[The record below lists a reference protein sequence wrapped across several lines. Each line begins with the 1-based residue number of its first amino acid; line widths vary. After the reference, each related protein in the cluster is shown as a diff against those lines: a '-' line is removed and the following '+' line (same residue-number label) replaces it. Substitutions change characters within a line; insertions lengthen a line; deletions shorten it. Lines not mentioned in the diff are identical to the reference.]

1 MNKAGQWLADPQRVY
16 ADGLRLYAE
25 VFGTDKQ
32 YDFFAGASN
41 PEIGTLHFNL
51 LEEKMRRA
59 ARMLPAEQETSVP
72 EVKTPVRAKSAK
84 PSFSNPDQI
93 HIVDNPLVEVTQLPE
108 KLQKLFFDNK
118 RMTIELAAAH
128 AELKT
133 ATSDDARKELL
144 ARAKSLEKTRASN
157 WKVIDQWWSENKGTG
172 TDAKLDEN
180 AKRRETLLKNIRR
193 AETEISSGKLDE
205 AKIKSRKTKLA
216 TWKQELSDL
225 KK

>member
-1 MNKAGQWLADPQRVY
+1 MNKATQWLADPHRVY

-59 ARMLPAEQETSVP
+59 SRMLPADQETSAP
-72 EVKTPVRAKSAK
+72 EVQIPVRAKSAK
-84 PSFSNPDQI
+84 PSFSNPDHI

-108 KLQKLFFDNK
+108 KFQKLFFDNK
-118 RMTIELAAAH
+118 RITIELAAAH

-144 ARAKSLEKTRASN
+144 ARAKSLEKTRSSN
-157 WKVIDQWWSENKGTG
+157 WKAIDQWWSENKGPVPDQG
-172 TDAKLDEN
+172 KDEN
-180 AKRRETLLKNIRR
+180 EKRRETLRKNIRR
-193 AETEISSGKLDE
+193 AEAEIASGKLD
-205 AKIKSRKTKLA
+205 APKTKSRNTKLA
-216 TWKQELSDL
+216 AWKQELSDL
-225 KK
+225 KQ